1 LLNFEFYNPTR
12 IVFGKYTL
20 DNLDKL
26 IPAKANVL
34 IVSYGIKEMSGLI
47 DRVKTV
53 LGDRKVLEFG
63 GIEPNPHYETCVKAM
78 ELARNENIDY
88 LVAVGGGSVIDATKF
103 ISLGSNY
110 DGDPAELLQFDGAP
124 LSSEVINKIKKIV
137 PFGTVLTL
145 AATGSEMNDGSVIT
159 YGKMKPLIQD
169 ENIFPRFSI
178 LDPTITFT
186 VPKKQVANGLI
197 DSFVH
202 AAEQYITYPVDARI
216 QDRMAEGIMQTLIE
230 VGPTTVAEPENYD
243 ARANFVWCSTLA
255 LNRLIGAGV
264 PQDWTAH
271 LIGLELTVLF
281 GIDHGPSVGIML
293 LPVMDVLR
301 EQKRAKLLQ
310 YAERVWHI
318 ESGSEDEKIDLAIQK
333 TREFFE
339 SLGVKMRLSE
349 YGIGA
354 DRAQDIVDLLKEHKY
369 TAMSENGSVTLEV
382 SRKIIEKAL

>member
-1 LLNFEFYNPTR
+1 MLNFEFYNPTR

>member
-1 LLNFEFYNPTR
+1 MLNFQFYNPTR
-12 IVFGKYTL
+12 IIFGKDTL
-20 DNLDKL
+20 VSIDKQ
-26 IPAKANVL
+26 IPAEANVL
-34 IVSYGIKEMSGLI
+34 IISYGIKEMDGLI
-47 DRVKTV
+47 NNIKTI
-53 LGDRKVLEFG
+53 LGKRKVLEFS

-78 ELARNENIDY
+78 ELVKNENIDY
-88 LVAVGGGSVIDATKF
+88 LLAVGGGSVIDGTKF
-103 ISLGSNY
+103 ISLGCYY

-124 LSSEVINKIKKIV
+124 LSLEVLNKVKKIV

-145 AATGSEMNDGSVIT
+145 AATGSEMNEGSVIT
-159 YGKMKPLIQD
+159 YGKKKPLIQD
-169 ENIFPRFSI
+169 ESIFPRFSI

-186 VPKKQVANGLI
+186 VPKKQVANGVI

-202 AAEQYITYPVDARI
+202 AAEQYITHPVDARV

-230 VGPTTVAEPENYD
+230 IGPTTVEELDNYD

-310 YAERVWHI
+310 YAERIWHI
-318 ESGSEDEKIDLAIQK
+318 ESGSEDEKINLAIQK

-349 YGIGA
+349 YGVGA
-354 DRAQDIVDLLKEHKY
+354 DRIQDIVDLLKEHNY
-369 TAMSENGSVTLEV
+369 TAMSENGSVNLEV